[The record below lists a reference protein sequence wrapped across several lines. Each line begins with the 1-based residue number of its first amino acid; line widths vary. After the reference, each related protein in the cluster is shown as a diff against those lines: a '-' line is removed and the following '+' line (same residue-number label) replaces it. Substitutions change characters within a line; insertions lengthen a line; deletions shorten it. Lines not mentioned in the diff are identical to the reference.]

1 MQFALAKNSEAQ
13 YLVPTPIVM
22 SLEEQKIPI
31 RIGCIS
37 TNGYPCVLSLW
48 FSIMDGRIY
57 CATKKN
63 AKIVEYLEKNPAC
76 GFEIA
81 SDQPPYRGIR
91 GNGIC
96 NIRPKDGKKI
106 LSLLIRKYLGQKN
119 PKLEKFLLN
128 NSDKEVALEIIPNKV
143 FHYDYTSRMGNA
155 NQ

>member
-1 MQFALAKNSEAQ
+1 MEYLFAKNSGAQ
-13 YLVPTPIVM
+13 KLDPTPILM

-48 FSIMDGRIY
+48 FSIIDGRIY

-63 AKIVEYLEKNPAC
+63 AKIAEYLEKNPAC

-81 SDQPPYRGIR
+81 SDKPPYRGIR

-96 NIRPKDGKKI
+96 NIKPEDGKNI

-128 NSDKEVALEIIPNKV
+128 NSDKEVALEIVPNQV
-143 FHYDYTSRMGNA
+143 FHYDYTSRMENT

>member
-13 YLVPTPIVM
+13 YLVPTHIIM

>member
-1 MQFALAKNSEAQ
+1 MQYILTKNSEAQ
-13 YLVPTPIVM
+13 NLAPASIIM

-63 AKIVEYLEKNPAC
+63 AKIVEYLEKNPLC

-96 NIRPKDGKKI
+96 NIKPKDGKNI

-128 NSDKEVALEIIPNKV
+128 NSDKEIALEIIPNKV
-143 FHYDYTSRMGNA
+143 FHYDYTSRMENA

>member
-1 MQFALAKNSEAQ
+1 MECVLAKNSESQ
-13 YLVPTPIVM
+13 KLIPSPIIT

-37 TNGYPCVLSLW
+37 TNGYPCVISLW
-48 FSIMDGRIY
+48 FSIIDGDIY

-81 SDQPPYRGIR
+81 SDKPPYRGIR

-96 NIRPKDGKKI
+96 NIKPEAGKNI
-106 LSLLIRKYLGQKN
+106 LSLLIRKYLGEKN
-119 PKLEKFLLN
+119 PKLEKFLLD
-128 NSDKEVALEIIPNKV
+128 NSDKEVALQIIPNKI

>member
-1 MQFALAKNSEAQ
+1 MEYLLAKNSEAQ
-13 YLVPTPIVM
+13 NLAPTPIIM
-22 SLEEQKIPI
+22 SLEEQRIPI

-48 FSIMDGRIY
+48 FSIIDGRIY

-63 AKIVEYLEKNPAC
+63 AKIVGYLEKNPAC

-81 SDQPPYRGIR
+81 SDKPPYRGIR

-96 NIRPKDGKKI
+96 NIKPEDGKNI

-119 PKLEKFLLN
+119 HKLEKFLLD
-128 NSDKEVALEIIPNKV
+128 NSDKEVALEIITNKV
-143 FHYDYTSRMGNA
+143 FQYDYTSRMENA

>member
-1 MQFALAKNSEAQ
+1 MKYLLAKNSEAQ
-13 YLVPTPIVM
+13 NLILTPIIM
-22 SLEEQKIPI
+22 SLEEQRIPI

-48 FSIMDGRIY
+48 FSIIGGRIY

-63 AKIVEYLEKNPAC
+63 AKIVEYLEKNSVC

-81 SDQPPYRGIR
+81 SDKPPYRGIR

-96 NIRPKDGKKI
+96 TIKPKDGKNI

-119 PKLEKFLLN
+119 PKLEKSLLN
-128 NSDKEVALEIIPNKV
+128 NSDKEVALEIVPNQV
-143 FHYDYTSRMGNA
+143 FHYDYTSRMGNE
-155 NQ
+155 N

>member
-1 MQFALAKNSEAQ
+1 MEYLFVKNSGAQ
-13 YLVPTPIVM
+13 KLDPTPILM

-57 CATKKN
+57 CATKKY

-81 SDQPPYRGIR
+81 SDKPPYRGIR

-96 NIRPKDGKKI
+96 NIKPEDGKNI

-128 NSDKEVALEIIPNKV
+128 NSDKEVALEIVPNQI
-143 FHYDYTSRMGNA
+143 FHYDYTSRMGNT

>member
-1 MQFALAKNSEAQ
+1 MEYLLAKNSEAQ
-13 YLVPTPIVM
+13 NLFPVPIIM
-22 SLEEQKIPI
+22 SLEEQRIPI
-31 RIGCIS
+31 RIACIS

-48 FSIMDGRIY
+48 FSIIDGRIY

-63 AKIVEYLEKNPAC
+63 AKIVEYLEKNPTC

-81 SDQPPYRGIR
+81 SDKPPYRGIR

-96 NIRPKDGKKI
+96 IIKPEDGKNI

-119 PKLEKFLLN
+119 SKLEKFLLD

>member
-13 YLVPTPIVM
+13 NLVSTPIVM

-48 FSIMDGRIY
+48 FSIIDGRIY

-81 SDQPPYRGIR
+81 SDQPPYKGIR

-128 NSDKEVALEIIPNKV
+128 NSDKEVALEIIPNKL